1 MLNIAIAIPTYNEAK
16 NIGRLLESIHAVSQ
30 NNAEAFF
37 SIYVLDDA
45 SPDGTAEV
53 VTAASKKLNGDNF
66 KIELVRRREKE
77 GLGKAYID
85 GFLHIMAQSNPPDY
99 ILQMDADLSHN
110 PEYLAQFITEA
121 VKGAD
126 FIVGA
131 RYIKGGGTPDWSL
144 FRKFLSRGANF
155 YTRLMLGS
163 RISDYTGG
171 YNMYNV
177 RLLRRI
183 DVSEISNLGYGFL
196 VELKYKCMRSCEKLA
211 EVPIVFMDRT
221 HGVSKI
227 PKSTIIKSFILV
239 LKLKFG
245 SKPADSAN

>member
-1 MLNIAIAIPTYNEAK
+1 MLNVAIAIPTYNEAK
-16 NIGRLLESIHAVSQ
+16 NIGRLLELIRAVSQ
-30 NNAEAFF
+30 VHPEDSFCV
-37 SIYVLDDA
+37 YVLDDA
-45 SPDGTAEV
+45 SPDGTSEV
-53 VTAASKKLNGDNF
+53 VAAESEKLKGRNF
-66 KIELVRRREKE
+66 RIELVRRKGKE

-110 PEYLAQFITEA
+110 PEYITQFIEKA
-121 VKGAD
+121 SDGAD
-126 FIVGA
+126 FIIGA

-144 FRKFLSRGANF
+144 FRKFLSRGANI
-155 YTRLMLGS
+155 YTRLMLGR

-171 YNMYNV
+171 YNMYNSG
-177 RLLRRI
+177 LLRKI
-183 DVSEISNLGYGFL
+183 DVSKISNLGYGFL
-196 VELKYKCMRSCEKLA
+196 VELKYKCMRNCEKLD
-211 EVPIVFMDRT
+211 EIPIVFMDRT

-245 SKPADSAN
+245 GKPANSVN